1 MKNIDA
7 HEAVELANA
16 LLDAAAFIEEYD
28 KAQILKLDDGQRVVY
43 LAIPTDDMP
52 AREFTV
58 IKNIDSKPLLKV
70 VE

>member
-16 LLDAAAFIEEYD
+16 LLDAAAFIEEHD
-28 KAQILKLDDGQRVVY
+28 KAQILRLDDGQKVVY
-43 LAIPTDDMP
+43 LAVPTDDMRE
-52 AREFTV
+52 REFTV
-58 IKNIDSKPLLKV
+58 IKNSDSKPLLKV